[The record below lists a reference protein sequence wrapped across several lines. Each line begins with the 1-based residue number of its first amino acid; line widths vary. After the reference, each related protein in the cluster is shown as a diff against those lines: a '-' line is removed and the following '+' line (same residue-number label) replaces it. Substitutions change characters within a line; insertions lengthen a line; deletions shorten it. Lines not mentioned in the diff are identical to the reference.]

1 MKRLLTVILALALI
15 LSLTACGK
23 SKEAQA
29 VDDQII
35 AIGTVS
41 LDSEAAI
48 KAAEAALKAL
58 EPKAAEQVENVA
70 MLEAARAELNILT
83 TAAKVDD
90 AIKAIGTV
98 TLDSES
104 TITAARK
111 LFDSSSAD
119 VQAKVSAA
127 ADLTAAEATLKELI
141 AAEEKASQQ
150 RADAVASLISA
161 IGTVTLDSEAAIKAA
176 QDAYDSLSQTDA
188 AKVSNIG
195 NLKAAADTLKG
206 LKKQAVMSQLKNFKS
221 EVDKVRNLSFYYP
234 PAFPYSTSAGYWY
247 ADQRSFV
254 LPYMGM
260 QGNDVWL
267 RLVCNYTSDD
277 WVFFKKITFAVD
289 DQRFYETFKYS
300 EVTRD
305 NAAGDV
311 WEYVDLDVG
320 KSEIEMLWA
329 IANSTETIIRFE
341 GDDYY
346 RDFTVT
352 AKDKDSIR
360 QMLTIYESLA

>member
-29 VDDQII
+29 VDDQIA

-70 MLEAARAELNILT
+70 VLEAARAELNILT
-83 TAAKVDD
+83 TAAKVEET
-90 AIKAIGTV
+90 IKALGTV
-98 TLDSES
+98 TLDSEN
-104 TITAARK
+104 AVAEARK
-111 LFDSSSAD
+111 LFNESSAE
-119 VQAKVSAA
+119 VQAKVANA
-127 ADLTAAEATLKELI
+127 ADLTAAEQRIVELKEQ
-141 AAEEKASQQ
+141 ASQQ
-150 RADAVASLISA
+150 RADAVAALIDA
-161 IGTVTLDSEAAIKAA
+161 IGTVTLDSEAAIKVA
-176 QDAYDSLSQTDA
+176 QDAYDGLDKTDA
-188 AKVSNIG
+188 AKVANA
-195 NLKAAADTLKG
+195 NVLKAAADTLKG

-267 RLVCNYTSDD
+267 RLVCNYTSGD

-311 WEYVDLDVG
+311 WEYVDLNVG

>member
-111 LFDSSSAD
+111 LFDSSSAE
-119 VQAKVSAA
+119 VQAKVTNA
-127 ADLTAAEATLKELI
+127 ADLTAAEQRIVELKEQ
-141 AAEEKASQQ
+141 ASQQ

-176 QDAYDSLSQTDA
+176 QDAYDGLDKTDA

-247 ADQRSFV
+247 ADERCFV

-267 RLVCNYTSDD
+267 RLVCNYTSGD

>member
-29 VDDQII
+29 VDDQIA

-70 MLEAARAELNILT
+70 VLEAARAELNILT
-83 TAAKVDD
+83 TAAKVEE
-90 AIKAIGTV
+90 AIKALGTV
-98 TLDSES
+98 TLDSEN
-104 TITAARK
+104 AVAEARK
-111 LFDSSSAD
+111 LFNESSAE
-119 VQAKVSAA
+119 VQAKVTNA
-127 ADLTAAEATLKELI
+127 ADLTAAEQRIVELKEQ
-141 AAEEKASQQ
+141 ASQQ

-176 QDAYDSLSQTDA
+176 QDAYDGLDKTDA

-247 ADQRSFV
+247 ADERCFV

-260 QGNDVWL
+260 QGDDVWL
-267 RLVCNYTSDD
+267 RLVCNYTSGS
-277 WVFFKKITFAVD
+277 WVFFEKITFAVD

-300 EVTRD
+300 DVERD
-305 NAAGDV
+305 NGGGDV
-311 WEYVDLDVG
+311 WEYVDLNVG

-341 GDDYY
+341 GDNHY

>member
-29 VDDQII
+29 VDDQIA

-70 MLEAARAELNILT
+70 VLEAARAELNILT
-83 TAAKVDD
+83 TAAKVEE
-90 AIKAIGTV
+90 AIKALGTV
-98 TLDSES
+98 TLDSEN
-104 TITAARK
+104 AVAEARK
-111 LFDSSSAD
+111 LFNESSAE
-119 VQAKVSAA
+119 VQAKVTNA
-127 ADLTAAEATLKELI
+127 ADLTAAEQRIVELKEQ
-141 AAEEKASQQ
+141 ASQQ

-188 AKVSNIG
+188 AKVANA
-195 NLKAAADTLKG
+195 NVLKAAADTLKG

-221 EVDKVRNLSFYYP
+221 KVDKVRNLSFYYP

-267 RLVCNYTSDD
+267 RLVCNYTSGD

-289 DQRFYETFKYS
+289 DQRF
-300 EVTRD
+300 
-305 NAAGDV
+305 
-311 WEYVDLDVG
+311 
-320 KSEIEMLWA
+320 
-329 IANSTETIIRFE
+329 
-341 GDDYY
+341 
-346 RDFTVT
+346 
-352 AKDKDSIR
+352 
-360 QMLTIYESLA
+360 